1 MPDQPARHNLGETC
15 PTCGVVHLATVGGNA
30 CVGHVHYDRETYVK
44 GQDRTPLD
52 QPRACRRSPAKG
64 QDVCPKHG
72 GAKPSAKVAGEQRDA
87 EEKARAAVEKLGA
100 AGTPVTDPI
109 GTLCAIAGRA
119 VELMNQFGARVADLA
134 LPADGLHAETARA
147 EIALYQRAISEAAKV
162 VESIIRMGIAERLAK
177 ADAEQTGA
185 IVAFI
190 DAVLTDLGHNPRQ
203 PEVAGVVARR
213 LELVS

>member
-1 MPDQPARHNLGETC
+1 MPGTEARHNLGETC
-15 PTCGVVHLATVGGNA
+15 PSCTVVHLTGRGGNA
-30 CVGHVHYDRETYVK
+30 CVGHVHFDRATYVK
-44 GQDRTPLD
+44 GQPRTPLD
-52 QPRACRRSPAKG
+52 QPRACLNPPMTG
-64 QDVCPKHG
+64 QDVCHVHG
-72 GAKPSAKVAGEQRDA
+72 GLKASARAAGQQRAAVA
-87 EEKARAAVEKLGA
+87 KARAAVEKLGA
-100 AGTPVTDPI
+100 PGTPVTDPI

-119 VELMNQFGARVADLA
+119 VELMNQFGARVAQLA
-134 LPADGLHAETARA
+134 LPTDGLHAESARA
-147 EIALYQRAISEAAKV
+147 EIAVYQRAITEAAKV

-203 PEVAGVVARR
+203 PEVAGIVARR